1 MKLHFDKAAF
11 QLVVDDISKKCSIR
25 RDVLEKDYYV
35 TLLLKEL
42 SEKEHQHMLISKAAR
57 HFIKR

>member
-11 QLVVDDISKKCSIR
+11 QLVVDDISKKCSVR

-42 SEKEHQHMLISKAAR
+42 SEKEH
-57 HFIKR
+57 